1 MKLKKKK
8 ITEKLNKLIP
18 GGAHTYSRGS
28 DQFSFNAPEI
38 LKRGNGA
45 YVYDEKNKKYLDYG
59 MGLRSV
65 TVGYAN
71 KRIIKGAVNQII
83 KGNNLTLPSEIEL
96 DAASMLVKHF
106 KSVEMVKFTKNGS
119 TAVTAA
125 VKIARGYTNKKIV
138 LRCSDQ
144 PFFSYDDWF
153 IGSTN
158 IKRGVPNEI
167 SKLTSQFKYND
178 IDDLKKKIIKFKNNI
193 ACVVLEPSTKNCPY
207 ISKNDINCCGVYPC
221 KKDFKKNNFLIE
233 VQNLCRENK
242 IIFILDEMITGF
254 RWNLYGAQ
262 NIYNVDP
269 DISTFGK
276 GMANGFPLACVA
288 GKSKYMDIG
297 GISKVNQER
306 LFLLSTTHG
315 SEMSSLG
322 AFMETLRYYK
332 KFNVIDHLWSFGH
345 KLKKIFNNESL
356 NQGLEKYIKMSGIP
370 CSPYYECFD
379 VSSKSNNLFTTLL
392 MQEMIKNKILWP
404 SFISIS
410 HSHKELE
417 LQKTKKALRNAF
429 KVYKKALIHGPKK
442 YLKGPAIKPVF
453 RKYN

>member
-178 IDDLKKKIIKFKNNI
+178 IDDLKKKN
-193 ACVVLEPSTKNCPY
+193 Y
-207 ISKNDINCCGVYPC
+207 
-221 KKDFKKNNFLIE
+221 
-233 VQNLCRENK
+233 K
-242 IIFILDEMITGF
+242 I
-254 RWNLYGAQ
+254 
-262 NIYNVDP
+262 
-269 DISTFGK
+269 
-276 GMANGFPLACVA
+276 
-288 GKSKYMDIG
+288 
-297 GISKVNQER
+297 
-306 LFLLSTTHG
+306 
-315 SEMSSLG
+315 
-322 AFMETLRYYK
+322 
-332 KFNVIDHLWSFGH
+332 
-345 KLKKIFNNESL
+345 
-356 NQGLEKYIKMSGIP
+356 
-370 CSPYYECFD
+370 
-379 VSSKSNNLFTTLL
+379 
-392 MQEMIKNKILWP
+392 
-404 SFISIS
+404 
-410 HSHKELE
+410 
-417 LQKTKKALRNAF
+417 
-429 KVYKKALIHGPKK
+429 
-442 YLKGPAIKPVF
+442 
-453 RKYN
+453 